1 MDFPLLKDLGLN
13 DNEAEIY
20 ELFLKEGRS
29 KVRDILGKTDIKR
42 ANIYH
47 ILQSLQEKNLL
58 LAYEGKQ
65 TEYEVQDPSNLWK
78 LIEDKEKRLKQT
90 EAVLQGTLPLLTSL
104 YNKTAGKPAIQVF
117 EGVGGLKKA
126 LSLTLSAH
134 STIYTWLDGE
144 LLLNET
150 ITKINESYVKDR
162 LKNGVKKQILT
173 RPSEASRKGLSVA
186 QNPLTEIRY
195 MKDTL
200 PTFDASV
207 QVFDNTSIIIS
218 VRNSD
223 IISLVID
230 DSTIAQFLTSLFHSI
245 WLQSEHLQV

>member
-13 DNEAEIY
+13 ENEAEIY

-47 ILQSLQEKNLL
+47 ILQSLQDKNLL

-78 LIEDKEKRLKQT
+78 LIQDKEKRLKQT

-117 EGVGGLKKA
+117 EGVEGVKKA
-126 LSLTLSAH
+126 LKLTLNASEGVDA
-134 STIYTWLDGE
+134 WLDGE
-144 LLLNET
+144 ILLDPT
-150 ITKINESYVKDR
+150 IKDINTSYIKER
-162 LKNGVKKQILT
+162 LEQGISKRILT
-173 RPSEASRKGLSVA
+173 RKTERSQAGLKPA
-186 QNPLTEIRY
+186 QHELTKTRFI
-195 MKDTL
+195 DSTV
-200 PTFDASV
+200 PAFNASV
-207 QVFDNTSIIIS
+207 QLFGNTSILIS
-218 VRNSD
+218 ID
-223 IISLVID
+223 GDKLISLVIED
-230 DSTIAQFLTSLFHSI
+230 ETMTTFLKALFESI
-245 WLQSEHLQV
+245 WKQSTE